1 MANRHAIGGTSV
13 PKLRRA
19 VAWFIDFALVAAAA
33 SLLAVLTFHRIS
45 ALVTDVPDLAA
56 RSGFDLLSSR
66 GDVLG
71 SSEQFGL
78 SLWNKTVL
86 YVEEAF
92 GLLVLATFLYQWA
105 CLALLGRTV
114 GKGLLGLRVGPAGAV
129 PSGRARRAALRAAV
143 TTAADV
149 AVYAVACVLLIEG
162 HFVLSVLVWLAAVAV
177 FLLNALPV
185 LLPARR
191 SLADRLAGTA
201 VTGLGLRPAPA
212 PAPAPDYDTPA
223 ATPYY
228 DTPGIP
234 AAPEYGP
241 PAIPG
246 YGAPTA
252 PGYAAPAAPGYGA
265 PGYGPP
271 VAPGYGAP
279 ATPDHGAPGYAP
291 PAAPGYGAPAAPGLN
306 TPGATP
312 PTRTS

>member
-1 MANRHAIGGTSV
+1 M

-19 VAWFIDFALVAAAA
+19 MAWFIDFALVVAVA
-33 SLLAVLTFHRIS
+33 SALAVLTFHRIS
-45 ALVTDVPDLAA
+45 LLVTDVPELAT

-71 SSEQFGL
+71 SSEHLGL
-78 SLWNKTVL
+78 SLWNKAVL

-92 GLLVLATFLYQWA
+92 GLLVLVVFLYQWA

-114 GKGLLGLRVGPAGAV
+114 GKGLLGLRVDPAGAA

-162 HFVLSVLVWLAAVAV
+162 HFVLSVLVWAVAVAV

-201 VTGLGLRPAPA
+201 VTGLGLRRAS
-212 PAPAPDYDTPA
+212 D
-223 ATPYY
+223 
-228 DTPGIP
+228 
-234 AAPEYGP
+234 APEYGP
-241 PAIPG
+241 PATPAGQG
-246 YGAPTA
+246 YGAPGAPEFGAPATLGYASTAATPGYGTPTGPSYGTPAGPGYGGA
-252 PGYAAPAAPGYGA
+252 PGYAPPGA

-271 VAPGYGAP
+271 GYGA
-279 ATPDHGAPGYAP
+279 
-291 PAAPGYGAPAAPGLN
+291 APAAPGFN
-306 TPGATP
+306 TPDATP